1 MSDILKK
8 VDLIIARSFLI
19 QPLYAAG
26 DVSSYY
32 TIPVIRES
40 FNFHS
45 KLDTGKA
52 YWEWKAVALLEMYD
66 EMYDEKQSFEL
77 KLIKQAGVL
86 WLISPSQ
93 YNRNE

>member
-8 VDLIIARSFLI
+8 VDLIIARSFLK

-40 FNFHS
+40 FNFHR
-45 KLDTGKA
+45 KLDTYLKPIEDGK
-52 YWEWKAVALLEMYD
+52 LL
-66 EMYDEKQSFEL
+66 
-77 KLIKQAGVL
+77 
-86 WLISPSQ
+86 
-93 YNRNE
+93 